1 MSSNG
6 NTKRCPCGCEQFY
19 VLRLAALADSTASSF
34 ALSRHMGI
42 EQTHGHPNDPRAPAY
57 EQVIEQLECA
67 ECGATYSA

>member
-1 MSSNG
+1 
-6 NTKRCPCGCEQFY
+6 
-19 VLRLAALADSTASSF
+19 
-34 ALSRHMGI
+34 MGI